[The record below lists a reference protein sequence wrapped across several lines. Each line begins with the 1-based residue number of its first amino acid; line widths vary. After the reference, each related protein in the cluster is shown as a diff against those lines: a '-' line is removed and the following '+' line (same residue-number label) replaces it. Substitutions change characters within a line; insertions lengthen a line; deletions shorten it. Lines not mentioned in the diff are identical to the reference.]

1 MKVFHTGMMVGLA
14 GVALVIST
22 DEGRAEHKLCI
33 NDSTGA
39 TRVIE
44 APQRCR
50 KAETAVVIPHEA
62 DGEKVKASSYVLP
75 GSVASGG
82 RLLTLN
88 TENGDFSLSIACN
101 YGGTDAGHNT
111 TNWYANTLSVTAGSV
126 TTFNNIKG
134 EPLRVFNDLY
144 YGGGG
149 MDQVTPPSRPW
160 TGVFTAKQGNA
171 MSRFE
176 VTVSDKNARG
186 DCLVTLFSIGLGSVT
201 ISVPPP

>member
-1 MKVFHTGMMVGLA
+1 MLPGAVA
-14 GVALVIST
+14 GAAP
-22 DEGRAEHKLCI
+22 GAGAEHKLCV

-50 KAETAVVIPHEA
+50 KAETTVVIPHEA
-62 DGEKVKASSYVLP
+62 DGETVKATSHVLP
-75 GSVASGG
+75 GSVDSGG
-82 RLLTLN
+82 SILTLN
-88 TENGDFSLSIACN
+88 TENEDLSFSIACN
-101 YGGTDAGHNT
+101 YGGTEAGHNT

-134 EPLRVFNDLY
+134 EPFQVFNDLY
-144 YGGGG
+144 FGGGG
-149 MDQVTPPSRPW
+149 MDIVTTPSRPW

-176 VTVSDKNARG
+176 VTVSDKNAEG

-201 ISVPPP
+201 ISVPLP

>member
-1 MKVFHTGMMVGLA
+1 MLTA
-14 GVALVIST
+14 RAPR
-22 DEGRAEHKLCI
+22 GRCQAKKFGPNKLCI

-44 APQRCR
+44 VPDRCR

-62 DGEKVKASSYVLP
+62 DGEMVKASSYVLP

-82 RLLTLN
+82 RLLNLN

-111 TNWYANTLSVTAGSV
+111 TNWYANTSSVTAGSV
-126 TTFNNIKG
+126 VIVDNIKG

-176 VTVSDKNARG
+176 VTVSDKNAQG
-186 DCLVTLFSIGLGSVT
+186 DCLVTLFSIGLGSV
-201 ISVPPP
+201 SVSALPR